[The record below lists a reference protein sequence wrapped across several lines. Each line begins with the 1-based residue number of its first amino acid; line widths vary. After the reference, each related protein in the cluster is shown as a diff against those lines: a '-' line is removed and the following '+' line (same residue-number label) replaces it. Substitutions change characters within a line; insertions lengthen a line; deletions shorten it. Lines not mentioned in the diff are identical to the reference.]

1 MTGTPYAYYPPEASI
16 APCSLCLRQHR
27 AGSRRLLARPG
38 SRLQFLADQF
48 CTKGTEGSNP
58 VSSSGESRA
67 TAQDRVLA
75 FRAAGRGYARGDQAR
90 DRHREP
96 SQERLKRRVAAFE
109 DCGTLTAASASTGA
123 INLLGG
129 KMRRVRAV
137 CLPASEGVG
146 PRVRIR
152 LAPAASQERTVARA
166 NERALKPLN
175 EETQMFAEE
184 TAKVFGVPFELIPF
198 KVSPAGP
205 TPPTPEPNHIYSV
218 PEKAKF
224 EITFPVVTGYH
235 ESGQFD
241 VFVDWD
247 QVAKVTICRFRRSRP
262 LIPR

>member
-152 LAPAASQERTVARA
+152 LAPAGESVSRPHPLSWVE
-166 NERALKPLN
+166 KPGSPRS
-175 EETQMFAEE
+175 EM
-184 TAKVFGVPFELIPF
+184 ELISRTPSRLLCLRHAPF
-198 KVSPAGP
+198 RPHRQRLSQPMTPHISSSSATGPGSLRRAPA
-205 TPPTPEPNHIYSV
+205 
-218 PEKAKF
+218 
-224 EITFPVVTGYH
+224 
-235 ESGQFD
+235 
-241 VFVDWD
+241 
-247 QVAKVTICRFRRSRP
+247 FRPAARGRSTMRRAP
-262 LIPR
+262 HRG